1 MNYNLQLVSYPVPIA
16 FVLFIPLPLSLFGLP
31 YAVRHPPYPFLSTPY
46 LYTLHT
52 LAPHLDKTSGLYYEL
67 SRRNTRVRIRPSYA
81 YARSYAALVRHRY
94 GARRWLAFAG
104 RWRHVPGPVGAGSQK
119 VIDDSRAHAHRDR
132 GRATQQCPLP
142 PCYAC

>member
-52 LAPHLDKTSGLYYEL
+52 LAPHLDKTNMWSILRAITAQHTRAHTPNL
-67 SRRNTRVRIRPSYA
+67 RVRT
-81 YARSYAALVRHRY
+81 YAALILY
-94 GARRWLAFAG
+94 AIDMATTLGLTFAG
-104 RWRHVPGPVGAGSQK
+104 RSRRRRPKRSTTVGHTPTGPGAGRCS
-119 VIDDSRAHAHRDR
+119 
-132 GRATQQCPLP
+132 QQCPLP
-142 PCYAC
+142 PC